1 MKSNRTSLLVKQ
13 QESLANLFKTVCYPD
28 VGCFYTGPP
37 FFQIPFRPI
46 SPPPS
51 NQEGIETT
59 FLLYTRKNRR
69 NPVVFTPL
77 KLEPILKS
85 HFNSSLWTRLIVHG
99 FLDGTYT
106 MSWNLDL
113 KDQFLLS
120 ADENVIV
127 VDTSSLSL
135 LLVPRIIYPQ
145 TVADSRAVG
154 VQVAQLITFL
164 HENLGVDM
172 GKIHIIGHSLGAH
185 IGGYAGE
192 RLPKLGRI
200 TGLDP
205 AGPWYRKVP
214 KNVELDDTDA
224 TFVDVIHSNPAPFV
238 LFGFGTDE
246 DRGHINFWPSGGIQR
261 GYFLTLLRVFSN
273 GIFPTESFAN
283 PVNWAHVRA
292 TEFFLYSFN
301 QSNCLPVGVECT
313 SWSDFLQGQCNCGL
327 NGERCSFMGMFATLK
342 PPPKRRYYLQVA
354 RERPYCLHQYQIV
367 VYLQNARNVTKSVRA
382 LIHTIILG
390 ENQLLQKDL
399 PLNIDLSIPR
409 QTNTFFATSLQRLGR
424 IRSVEVDSI
433 EDIVISSKAFI
444 EAVEVNYLFPE
455 PRRDSEVKFCPSS
468 PTQQGKLQV
477 FSSDYCGLFK
487 TVCYPDVGCFYTGPP
502 FFQIPYRPINRAPSP
517 PEMIRATFLHFTRKN
532 KHNPMVIAPEK
543 PAFVFKSHL
552 NPEAWTR
559 IIIHGYLDGS
569 YSVTWMFDHIRG
581 ADQVQVGAARPSA
594 VQFGHV
600 ALQFSCVWSPE
611 KHLKRKRFNLD
622 GELKDADLKDEFL
635 RSADDN
641 VIVVDS
647 SSLSLFLLYRV
658 SYIQASTD
666 TRVIG
671 AQVANLITF
680 LHKNLGVD
688 LKKVHIVGHSLG
700 TEVAGYAGERL
711 SNLGRITALEPAG
724 PLFRYTDRKV
734 QIDDSDATFMDAIHT
749 DAGPITLLVMHVIF
763 CKHQKVVDMFMH
775 SFNQSNCMFVGVE
788 CTSWKDFLQ
797 GKCNCGDNGE
807 RCSFMGAFAT
817 PQPPPRRRYYL
828 QVTLDVPFCLH
839 QYQIVVYIETRS
851 NISKSLTTSIHVTAF
866 GEYHLL
872 QEKMSLNVDL
882 SASKQINTF
891 LVFSYQPVG
900 RIHSVEV
907 SVPEGN
913 ERATI
918 ALEAIEINYL
928 YPM

>member
-51 NQEGIETT
+51 NQEGIGTT

-273 GIFPTESFAN
+273 GISTE
-283 PVNWAHVRA
+283 
-292 TEFFLYSFN
+292 LI
-301 QSNCLPVGVECT
+301 
-313 SWSDFLQGQCNCGL
+313 
-327 NGERCSFMGMFATLK
+327 
-342 PPPKRRYYLQVA
+342 
-354 RERPYCLHQYQIV
+354 HQYQIV

-468 PTQQGKLQV
+468 TKQQGKLHV

-569 YSVTWMFDHIRG
+569 YSVTWMF
-581 ADQVQVGAARPSA
+581 
-594 VQFGHV
+594 
-600 ALQFSCVWSPE
+600 
-611 KHLKRKRFNLD
+611 
-622 GELKDADLKDEFL
+622 DLKDEFL

-817 PQPPPRRRYYL
+817 PQPPPRR
-828 QVTLDVPFCLH
+828 
-839 QYQIVVYIETRS
+839 S
-851 NISKSLTTSIHVTAF
+851 
-866 GEYHLL
+866 
-872 QEKMSLNVDL
+872 VDL

-900 RIHSVEV
+900 RIHSVEA

-913 ERATI
+913 EGATI
-918 ALEAIEINYL
+918 AVEAIEINYL